1 MGRGFRGRKTDF
13 DVACAKNNVSN
24 NQYFK
29 RLAELS
35 MTMFDWQ
42 NLPDTVDP
50 RFLELTLFFDG
61 QAVFF
66 EDEDLGYLCLQC
78 LTSGNFDVYRI
89 PIERRAIA
97 VNGYNRDLDRENSV
111 IIYNNYL
118 HCNSVTDCIMFADRL
133 YELDR
138 IIEVNA
144 HAQKTPVLI
153 KGSEKQRLS
162 LLNMYQKWDGNE
174 PVIFGDKMLD
184 TNALS
189 VLNTEAP
196 YVADKLYDLKTRI
209 WNEALTYLGIS
220 NISIQK
226 KERLITDEATRAMG
240 ATIASRYSRLESR
253 RQACDK
259 INKMFGLNIWV
270 DYRED
275 FREIDDEMVIE
286 GESGD
291 MEIKPSVIDLRTN
304 FNK

>member
-1 MGRGFRGRKTDF
+1 MGRRFRSRMTDF
-13 DVACAKNNVSN
+13 DVSAAKNNISN

-66 EDEDLGYLCLQC
+66 EDEELGYLCLQC

-118 HCNSVTDCIMFADRL
+118 HCNSVTDCVMFSDRL
-133 YELDR
+133 YDLDR
-138 IIEVNA
+138 TIEINA
-144 HAQKTPVLI
+144 RAQKTPVLI
-153 KGSEKQRLS
+153 RGTEKQRLS
-162 LLNMYQKWDGNE
+162 LINMYQKWDGNE
-174 PVIFGDKMLD
+174 PVIFGDKQLD
-184 TNALS
+184 PNNLQ
-189 VLNTEAP
+189 VLNTGAP
-196 YVADKLYDLKTRI
+196 YVADKLYGLKTQI

-220 NISIQK
+220 NVNMQK
-226 KERLITDEATRAMG
+226 RERMVSDEVVRQMG
-240 ATIASRYSRLESR
+240 AVIASRYSRLESR
-253 RQACDK
+253 RQACEK
-259 INKMFGLNIWV
+259 INEIFGLDVWV

-275 FREIDDEMVIE
+275 YREVSKQYMLE
-286 GESGD
+286 GESDTKREG
-291 MEIKPSVIDLRTN
+291 ELHEVSS
-304 FNK
+304 FG